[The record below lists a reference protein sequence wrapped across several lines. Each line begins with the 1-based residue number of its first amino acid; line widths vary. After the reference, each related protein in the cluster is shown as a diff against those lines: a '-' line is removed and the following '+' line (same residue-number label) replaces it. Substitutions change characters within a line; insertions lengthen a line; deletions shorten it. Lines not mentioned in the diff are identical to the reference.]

1 MTESDAYASRYT
13 GKERDAESGNDY
25 FGARYYASSMG
36 RFLSPDPIIQNE
48 LRMINP
54 QRWNKYA
61 YVINNP
67 LILTDPTGK
76 DAIYVD
82 FSKNANGAGHAG
94 LISVHP
100 DGSAQYS
107 TFYPKGGSAA
117 VGPGVVD
124 TQSLPNVQFG
134 ANGLPTAASY
144 DALIQAVAKIDGSAP
159 YNVGLDYFKT
169 TPSETAALD
178 QYIQQRT
185 AAYKAGKAPE
195 FVLCFYDCRDYAL
208 GGLVAAGVIG
218 RGQMHG
224 FSLDPNSVFD
234 ELNVGIAAQQVPHEP
249 TATVTVSACDTL
261 PDGTQHCY

>member
-1 MTESDAYASRYT
+1 MPPHST

-25 FGARYYASSMG
+25 FGARYYASTMG
-36 RFLSPDPIIQNE
+36 RFMSPDPIIMNE

-82 FSKNANGAGHAG
+82 FSKKANGFGHSSV
-94 LISVHP
+94 ISVHS

-107 TFYPKGGSAA
+107 TFEPKGNGPSMVA
-117 VGPGVVD
+117 PGVVI

-144 DALIQAVAKIDGSAP
+144 DALIQAVAKIDGSDP

-169 TPSETAALD
+169 TDSETAALD
-178 QYIQQRT
+178 QYIAQRT

-195 FVLCFYDCRDYAL
+195 FIACFNDCRDYAL
-208 GGLVAAGVIG
+208 GGLVAAGVLG
-218 RGQMHG
+218 KGQVHG

-234 ELNVGIAAQQVPHEP
+234 ELNVGIAAQQIPHEP
-249 TATVTVSACDTL
+249 KASVSVTNCTTG
-261 PDGTQHCY
+261 PDDKTNCTSF